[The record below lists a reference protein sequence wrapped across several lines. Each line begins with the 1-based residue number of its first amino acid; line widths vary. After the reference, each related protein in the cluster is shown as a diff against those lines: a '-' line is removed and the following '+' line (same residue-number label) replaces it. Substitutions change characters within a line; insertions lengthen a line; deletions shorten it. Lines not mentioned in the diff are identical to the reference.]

1 LLPDFA
7 RGLLAGGGHVGQ
19 SHITWC
25 GTRQAMWEL
34 QQLIR
39 AATGVGAPLVG
50 REGKRHT
57 VTWVDTNEVT
67 ALRRWLRSQG

>member
-7 RGLLAGGGHVGQ
+7 RGLLVGGGHADN
-19 SHITWC
+19 SRITWG
-25 GTRQAMWEL
+25 GTRQAMTEL

-39 AATGVGAPLVG
+39 TATGVGAPFVG

-57 VTWVDTNEVT
+57 ITWVDTNEVT